1 MIIKTYQHYI
11 IKTYLGMLSLITL
24 IFFGLILILNIF
36 EEISYFKNLDVNG
49 FYPILMSMLNSTSIL
64 YGIFPFIFLIT
75 TQFFFLRIDEKNEL
89 LLFKHSGLTNLDLI
103 KLLSIL
109 SFLLGIFII
118 TFFYHFSSKLKH
130 IHLDIKN
137 QMSDDNKYLA
147 VVTENGLWM
156 RDEMDNVVSI
166 INAESIEQSTLIN
179 TSITQ
184 FSKNYDFIQNID
196 SKKIDIKT
204 NYWLIKEALIS
215 KNEVQPMIVKNII
228 FKSNFS
234 LEKINNLFSNLS
246 SLSLWELN
254 KLAKDYKSLG
264 YSTLEVD
271 THTLKIYSYPFYLTI
286 MTVFSSIIML
296 NIKKDKPK
304 IFNLILGILLSVVIY
319 YINYFSNLL
328 GESEKLPIHIAI
340 WMPQIILI
348 LLSSIGLVKIN
359 EK

>member
-11 IKTYLGMLSLITL
+11 IKTYIGMLSVITL

-36 EEISYFKNLDVNG
+36 EEISYFKDLDVNG

-156 RDEMDNVVSI
+156 RDEMDNIVSI
-166 INAESIEQSTLIN
+166 INAESIEQGALIN

-184 FSKNYDFIQNID
+184 FNKDYDFIQNIE

-328 GESEKLPIHIAI
+328 GENEKLPIHTAI